1 MIETKDFQEDS
12 LYSKVKEVERNY
24 DYLRNGHPNWDIN
37 QILTILN
44 FGVSMWNTEHMNRDL
59 SASFS
64 IKDTE
69 KQDQGGMT
77 YR

>member
-1 MIETKDFQEDS
+1 MIETKDFKEDS

-24 DYLRNGHPNWDIN
+24 GYLRNGHPSWDIN

-64 IKDTE
+64 ITDAE
-69 KQDQGGMT
+69 KQD
-77 YR
+77 